1 MLLDV
6 TLTIFSFSELAVS
19 ISFFTAILWNWF
31 FFIRN
36 NFFVVRLKPE
46 PTTKNN
52 KSNVIRKLN
61 YKLYI
66 VWFIFLSFVLILY
79 LNSFL
84 GWQLNF
90 WWDHFRISNF
100 FSTLLK
106 LVSFVFLFLVGVFLY
121 IFKKNTNF
129 NIDYFFILGN
139 IIFVLLFM
147 FLVNN
152 MFTFYFVL
160 ETNSLFVFYKLVVS
174 KIWYKSEKSV
184 LNINFN
190 KINKLLPQNYINN
203 LFFQYWSSFFSSIL
217 IIYSL
222 LMFIFIYGSA
232 DWVLIE
238 YLSFVGLNF
247 KYFNSFFFFVLVWF
261 SFLIGFFLKIGFTP
275 FQLFKV
281 EIYKNLPLISIFFY
295 TTFYFLVFFFF
306 LSLLFLNYLNILLNQ
321 TWFIFLLFILFG
333 GIYIVFLFFDTTF
346 VKAFFSYSTVI
357 NIYLLFCILFFLI
370 Y

>member
-1 MLLDV
+1 
-6 TLTIFSFSELAVS
+6 
-19 ISFFTAILWNWF
+19 
-31 FFIRN
+31 
-36 NFFVVRLKPE
+36 
-46 PTTKNN
+46 
-52 KSNVIRKLN
+52 
-61 YKLYI
+61 
-66 VWFIFLSFVLILY
+66 
-79 LNSFL
+79 
-84 GWQLNF
+84 
-90 WWDHFRISNF
+90 
-100 FSTLLK
+100 
-106 LVSFVFLFLVGVFLY
+106 
-121 IFKKNTNF
+121 
-129 NIDYFFILGN
+129 
-139 IIFVLLFM
+139 
-147 FLVNN
+147 
-152 MFTFYFVL
+152 
-160 ETNSLFVFYKLVVS
+160 
-174 KIWYKSEKSV
+174 
-184 LNINFN
+184 
-190 KINKLLPQNYINN
+190 
-203 LFFQYWSSFFSSIL
+203 
-217 IIYSL
+217 
-222 LMFIFIYGSA
+222 MFIFIYGSA

-333 GIYIVFLFFDTTF
+333 GFYIVFLFFDTTF